1 MTTWRVV
8 LEKDPETGEFG
19 IWCPQL
25 LGCASAGT
33 TEEEALENIKEAIAL
48 YLEPTPI
55 DLTPDQIVRQ
65 VAV

>member
-8 LEKDPETGEFG
+8 IEKDPETGEYG
-19 IWCPQL
+19 VWCPEL
-25 LGCASAGT
+25 PGCISAGD
-33 TEEEALENIKEAIAL
+33 TEEQAMENIKQAITL

-55 DLTPDQIVRQ
+55 EITADRAIRQ